1 MLITASSTR
10 LLLEP
15 GQSTRLTEARAARLA
30 SASGTLWVTVDN
42 DPRDVVLE
50 VGDSFEIPDDALLIV
65 SSLGGP
71 AVVDLLPGPLRL
83 VAGAA

>member
-30 SASGTLWVTVDN
+30 SAAGTLWVTVDN

-50 VGDSFEIPDDALLIV
+50 VGDSFEIPDDASLLV

-71 AVVDLLPGPLRL
+71 AVMDLLPGPLRL

>member
-1 MLITASSTR
+1 MLITARSTR
-10 LLLEP
+10 LLIEP

-50 VGDSFEIPDDALLIV
+50 VGDSFEIPDDASLIV

-71 AVVDLLPGPLRL
+71 AIMDLLPGPLRL

>member
-1 MLITASSTR
+1 MLITARSTR
-10 LLLEP
+10 LLIEP
-15 GQSTRLTEARAARLA
+15 GQSTRLSEARAARLA
-30 SASGTLWVTVDN
+30 SVAGTLWVTVDN

-50 VGDSFEIPDDALLIV
+50 VGDSFEIPDDASLLV

-71 AVVDLLPGPLRL
+71 AVMDLLPGPLRL